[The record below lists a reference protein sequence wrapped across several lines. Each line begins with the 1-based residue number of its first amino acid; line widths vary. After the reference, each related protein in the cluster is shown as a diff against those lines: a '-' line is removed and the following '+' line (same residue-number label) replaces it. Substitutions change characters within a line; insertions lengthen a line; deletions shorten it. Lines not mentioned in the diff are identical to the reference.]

1 MAYWWVSQNQTY
13 KHERNGEYLWAPN
26 LDSGGKKP
34 FHWASMNEVQQGDI
48 IFSYVAQKI
57 VSVSIAKTR
66 AYDSQ
71 RPQEFKSQETW
82 KKEGKKID
90 AQYNDLENPI
100 HISNIRN
107 TLLKLLPDRYSPLT
121 VSGSGNQGYLFPIPP
136 NAGRFLLQEADSIK
150 ASISDEAIIAGISNS
165 QIPAT
170 EKDALVKSRIGQGK
184 FKKDLLVYWDSKCA
198 VTGFSGEG
206 LLRASHI
213 KPWRD
218 SNNVERLDKFN
229 GLLLSP
235 SYDAAFDGGY
245 ISFKSSGEII
255 ISDQLSE
262 QSPSLIGINPSAKI
276 QNLNDKHHQHLEYHR
291 DVILKAKIY

>member
-1 MAYWWVSQNQTY
+1 
-13 KHERNGEYLWAPN
+13 
-26 LDSGGKKP
+26 
-34 FHWASMNEVQQGDI
+34 MNDVRQGDI

-57 VSVSIAKTR
+57 VSVSIAKTN

-71 RPQEFKSQETW
+71 RPQEFKSHEIW
-82 KKEGKKID
+82 KKEGKRID

-100 HISNIRN
+100 HISNVRN
-107 TLLKLLPDRYSPLT
+107 ALLKLLPDRYSPLT
-121 VSGSGNQGYLFPIPP
+121 TNGSGNQGYLFPLPP

-150 ASISDEAIIAGISNS
+150 ASISDEAIIAGINNS

-170 EKDALVKSRIGQGK
+170 EKEALVKSRIGQGK
-184 FKKDLLVYWDSKCA
+184 FKKDLLVYWDSQCA

-218 SNNVERLDKFN
+218 SNNTERLDKFN

-235 SYDAAFDGGY
+235 SYDAAFDCGY
-245 ISFKSSGEII
+245 ISFTNGGE
-255 ISDQLSE
+255 L
-262 QSPSLIGINPSAKI
+262 LI
-276 QNLNDKHHQHLEYHR
+276 
-291 DVILKAKIY
+291 

>member
-1 MAYWWVSQNQTY
+1 M
-13 KHERNGEYLWAPN
+13 
-26 LDSGGKKP
+26 
-34 FHWASMNEVQQGDI
+34 
-48 IFSYVAQKI
+48 
-57 VSVSIAKTR
+57 
-66 AYDSQ
+66 
-71 RPQEFKSQETW
+71 
-82 KKEGKKID
+82 
-90 AQYNDLENPI
+90 
-100 HISNIRN
+100 
-107 TLLKLLPDRYSPLT
+107 LPDRYSPLT

-218 SNNVERLDKFN
+218 SNNIERLDKFN

>member
-26 LDSGGKKP
+26 LDSGGNKP
-34 FHWASMNEVQQGDI
+34 FHWASMNKVQQGDI

-57 VSVSIAKTR
+57 VSISIAKTK

-71 RPQEFKSQETW
+71 RPQEFESQETW
-82 KKEGKKID
+82 EKEGKKID
-90 AQYNDLENPI
+90 AQYNDLETPI
-100 HISNIRN
+100 HISNVRN
-107 TLLKLLPDRYSPLT
+107 ALLKLLPNRYSPLT

-150 ASISDEAIIAGISNS
+150 PTVSEEAIVAGIDNS

-170 EKDALVKSRIGQGK
+170 EKEALVKSRIGQGK
-184 FKKDLLVYWDSKCA
+184 FKKDLLIYWNSQCA

-206 LLRASHI
+206 LLMASHI

-218 SNNVERLDKFN
+218 CNNYERLDKFN
-229 GLLLSP
+229 GILLSP
-235 SYDAAFDGGY
+235 SYDAAFDCGH
-245 ISFKSSGEII
+245 ISFKNSGEII
-255 ISDQLSE
+255 ISDLLSK

-276 QNLNDKHHQHLEYHR
+276 QNFDTKHQQYLEYHR
-291 DVILKAKIY
+291 DLIFINISS